1 MTSSRDRRVAKE
13 LQDLEADRPNSGVY
27 AAPTDGVSLKKLTG
41 TISGP
46 PDTPY
51 AGGMYN
57 VDITIPDQ
65 YPFKA
70 PQMVLSTKIWHPN
83 ISSQTGAICL
93 DTLSSGWSPV
103 QTIKTAL
110 LSIRMLLEV
119 PNPKD
124 PQDAEV
130 ASMLKDDPPLFARTA
145 HHWAVKYA
153 GATPQTTEYKEY
165 QASVKTVASPEED
178 LKRYGG
184 YNKQLVDEY
193 VQMGFEVESVVD
205 VFRQTGL
212 QVYNGAYY
220 QMPAQYHAIIT
231 SRLLGE

>member
-1 MTSSRDRRVAKE
+1 MLHATAPYED
-13 LQDLEADRPNSGVY
+13 ADTCHD
-27 AAPTDGVSLKKLTG
+27 A
-41 TISGP
+41 
-46 PDTPY
+46 
-51 AGGMYN
+51 M
-57 VDITIPDQ
+57 Q
-65 YPFKA
+65 
-70 PQMVLSTKIWHPN
+70 
-83 ISSQTGAICL
+83 GAICL

-165 QASVKTVASPEED
+165 QASAKPVATPEED
-178 LKRYGG
+178 LKRCVLPKENARALGV
-184 YNKQLVDEY
+184 L
-193 VQMGFEVESVVD
+193 SWP
-205 VFRQTGL
+205 
-212 QVYNGAYY
+212 
-220 QMPAQYHAIIT
+220 PAC
-231 SRLLGE
+231 